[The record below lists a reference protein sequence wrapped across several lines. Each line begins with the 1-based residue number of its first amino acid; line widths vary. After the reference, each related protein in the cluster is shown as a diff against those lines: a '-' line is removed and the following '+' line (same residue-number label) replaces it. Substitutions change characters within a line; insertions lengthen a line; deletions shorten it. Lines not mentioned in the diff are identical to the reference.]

1 MALQGLLLIFRP
13 SEIKSMKGGNS
24 KDSWRDQTEVVSQSL
39 NYTLNRVGRMEIY
52 SYLYNKF
59 KVMKFESTLAS
70 IASLV
75 WEAKTADQARTILV
89 DHLSD
94 TKVKDRDKM
103 IQDIEQLKTLQAI
116 QRYTANALLKFEGLS
131 TKS

>member
-94 TKVKDRDKM
+94 TRVKDRDKM

>member
-1 MALQGLLLIFRP
+1 
-13 SEIKSMKGGNS
+13 
-24 KDSWRDQTEVVSQSL
+24 
-39 NYTLNRVGRMEIY
+39 MEIY